1 LGAEEVIAELC
12 ALGKP
17 ENVAGMARYGIRS
30 RRVLGVPTPTLRAM
44 AKRIGRHHAL
54 AQELWQTGILEA
66 RVIASLIA
74 DPKLVTEELM
84 ESWAADFDC
93 WALCDGAC
101 CVLFDKTRFAWK
113 KAIEWSRR
121 DEEYGKRGA
130 YAIMAALAVHDK
142 VAPDA
147 KYLRF
152 LPVIRRGATDERN
165 FVRKAVN
172 WALRQIGKRN
182 RALNRAA
189 IAEARKIREL
199 NTRSARWIAADALRE
214 LESVAVQNR
223 LKTAPGRGLR
233 NAVHKPRP

>member
-12 ALGKP
+12 GLGKP
-17 ENVAGMARYGIRS
+17 ENVAGMARFGIRS
-30 RRVLGVPTPTLRAM
+30 RRALGVPTPTLRAM
-44 AKRIGRHHAL
+44 AKCIGRNHSL
-54 AQELWQTGILEA
+54 AQELWQSGILEA

-84 ESWAADFDC
+84 ESWAADFDS
-93 WALCDGAC
+93 WGVCDCAC
-101 CVLFDKTRFAWK
+101 CVLFDKTKFAWK
-113 KAIEWSRR
+113 KAIEWTRR
-121 DEEYGKRGA
+121 EEEYVKRGG
-130 YAIMAALAVHDK
+130 YSIMAALAVHDK
-142 VAPDA
+142 IAADT
-147 KYLRF
+147 KFLRF
-152 LPVIRRGATDERN
+152 LPAIRRGSTDERN

-214 LESVAVQNR
+214 LEGAAVQRR
-223 LKTAPGRGLR
+223 L
-233 NAVHKPRP
+233 NV